1 MPMVMQ
7 MKGTYTRGK
16 DGSDIITATI
26 NKTENS
32 QTGFYKE
39 MCPAGITTI
48 NGQIKLERQKE

>member
-1 MPMVMQ
+1 MPMAMQ

-32 QTGFYKE
+32 QADFYKE
-39 MCPAGITTI
+39 MCPDVITII
-48 NGQIKLERQKE
+48 NGQIKLERQPK

>member
-1 MPMVMQ
+1 

-32 QTGFYKE
+32 QADFYKE
-39 MCPAGITTI
+39 MCPDVITII
-48 NGQIKLERQKE
+48 NGQIKLERQPK